1 MVIKIRKLSF
11 EDIEAVIKVARE
23 SWKWTYEGIYSEE
36 YIENWIKEK
45 YSNEN
50 LANEIARAE
59 SNLDILF
66 LGAFAD
72 SILTGFIEL
81 KLSGNNAELLRLYL
95 KPELTHRQIGKL
107 LLLEAEK
114 IMRERDILQCRLY
127 VHKQNSVGF
136 SFYIKNGFTVTEI
149 DGNDFIMEKSYQLF

>member
-1 MVIKIRKLSF
+1 MVIKIRKLSLK
-11 EDIEAVIKVARE
+11 DIEAPIKVARE

-36 YIENWIKEK
+36 YIENWIREK

-50 LANEIARAE
+50 LANEIARSE

-66 LGAFAD
+66 LGSFSE

-81 KLSGNNAELLRLYL
+81 KFDGDKAELLRLYL
-95 KPELTHRQIGKL
+95 KPEFTHRQIGKL

-127 VHKQNSVGF
+127 VH
-136 SFYIKNGFTVTEI
+136 
-149 DGNDFIMEKSYQLF
+149 